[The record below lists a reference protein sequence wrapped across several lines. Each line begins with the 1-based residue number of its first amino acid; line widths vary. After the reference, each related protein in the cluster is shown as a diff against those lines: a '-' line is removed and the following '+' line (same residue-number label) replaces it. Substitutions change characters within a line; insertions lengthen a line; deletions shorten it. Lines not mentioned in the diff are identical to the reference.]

1 MDSQAWPLMISSG
14 RAFFYDGEA
23 PSPEES
29 LDRFWIWHFK
39 KHENGQIREDG
50 RLCRNYGELAEGVFQ
65 GEMRVRLVK
74 RTAIF
79 VKSGP
84 IASASPC
91 PSCRFFVSVAALEG
105 SSNDTMILLCSEGRA
120 IVCNQFLPMP
130 FVSFHINNIH
140 YLLTSSVSKPLP
152 TT

>member
-1 MDSQAWPLMISSG
+1 MDSQAWPLIISSG

-105 SSNDTMILLCSEGRA
+105 NIKWSENCGYYLFALSSDLVKSSSLRLEDFAFWVER
-120 IVCNQFLPMP
+120 
-130 FVSFHINNIH
+130 FVSQ
-140 YLLTSSVSKPLP
+140 
-152 TT
+152 